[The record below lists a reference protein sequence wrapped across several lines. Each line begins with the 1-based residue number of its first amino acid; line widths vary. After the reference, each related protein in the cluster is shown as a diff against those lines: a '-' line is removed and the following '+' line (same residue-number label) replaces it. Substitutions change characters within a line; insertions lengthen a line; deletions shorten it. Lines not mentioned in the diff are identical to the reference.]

1 MTRRGS
7 SLLLALTA
15 AVLASCT
22 QSRVVLLD
30 SGKPSAVTIRNDA
43 GVERLDRPGEAVE
56 LSGRDSHAKP
66 IAVSRAEI
74 DRDWG
79 DAIAVH
85 PPVPVTTI
93 LYFRFDTAELMPA
106 SRTVLPDIL
115 ALIRQRPAPEIAI
128 TGYTD
133 RSGEAHYNYDLGL
146 KRADAVR
153 AAIEARGI
161 SGGAI
166 TVDSYGAAH
175 PLVEGRGPYEPR
187 NRRVEIT
194 IR

>member
-1 MTRRGS
+1 MRRRAA
-7 SLLLALTA
+7 SLLLTLA
-15 AVLASCT
+15 AAALASCSH
-22 QSRVVLLD
+22 SRVVLLD

-43 GVERLDRPGEAVE
+43 GIERLDRPGEAVA
-56 LSGRDSHAKP
+56 LAGRDHRAQP

-79 DAIAVH
+79 DAIAAH

-93 LYFRFDTAELMPA
+93 LYFRFDTDELMPA
-106 SRTVLPDIL
+106 SRSVLPDIL

-128 TGYTD
+128 IGYTD

-146 KRADAVR
+146 KRAEAVR
-153 AAIEARGI
+153 DALAARGV
-161 SGGAI
+161 GGQSI
-166 TVDSYGAAH
+166 TIDSYGASH
-175 PLVEGRGPYEPR
+175 PLVDGRSPYEPR

>member
-1 MTRRGS
+1 MTRRS
-7 SLLLALTA
+7 PALLLPILALG
-15 AVLASCT
+15 LASCA

-43 GVERLDRPGEAVE
+43 GVGRLDRPGEAVE
-56 LSGRDSHAKP
+56 LSGRDSAAKP

-74 DRDWG
+74 DREWG
-79 DAIAVH
+79 DAIAAH
-85 PPVPVTTI
+85 PPAPVTTI
-93 LYFRFDTAELMPA
+93 LYFHFDTAELTSA

-128 TGYTD
+128 VGYTD

-146 KRADAVR
+146 RRAEAVR
-153 AAIEARGI
+153 AAIEAFGI
-161 SGGAI
+161 GERAI
-166 TVDSYGAAH
+166 AVDSYGAAN
-175 PLVEGRGPYEPR
+175 PLVESRSPYEPR

>member
-1 MTRRGS
+1 MTHRRWT
-7 SLLLALTA
+7 LVWPIAALT
-15 AVLASCT
+15 LASCT
-22 QSRVVLLD
+22 ESRVVLLD

-43 GVERLDRPGEAVE
+43 GTQRLDRPGEAVE
-56 LSGRDSHAKP
+56 LSGRDSAAKP

-74 DRDWG
+74 DREWG

-85 PPVPVTTI
+85 PPQPVTTI
-93 LYFRFDTAELMPA
+93 LYFHFDTAELTAA

-115 ALIRQRPAPEIAI
+115 ALVRQRPAPEIAI
-128 TGYTD
+128 IGYTD
-133 RSGEAHYNYDLGL
+133 RSGEVHYNYDLGL
-146 KRADAVR
+146 RRAEAIR

-161 SGGAI
+161 DGRSI
-166 TVDSYGAAH
+166 TIDSYGAAN
-175 PLVEGRGPYEPR
+175 PLVEGRSPYEPR

>member
-1 MTRRGS
+1 MTRRAS
-7 SLLLALTA
+7 SLLLALA
-15 AVLASCT
+15 AAILASCT

-43 GVERLDRPGEAVE
+43 GVQRLDRPGEAVE

-74 DRDWG
+74 DRDWA

-85 PPVPVTTI
+85 PPVPVTMI

-115 ALIRQRPAPEIAI
+115 ALVRQRPAPEIAI

-146 KRADAVR
+146 KRAEAMRD
-153 AAIEARGI
+153 AIEARGV
-161 SGGAI
+161 SGRAI
-166 TVDSYGAAH
+166 TIDSYGAAH
-175 PLVEGRGPYEPR
+175 PLVEGRSPFEPR

>member
-1 MTRRGS
+1 MMRRLP
-7 SLLLALTA
+7 SLLAVFGG
-15 AVLASCT
+15 AVLASCA

-43 GVERLDRPGEAVE
+43 GIERLDRPGEAVE
-56 LSGRDSHAKP
+56 LSGRDRRGKQ

-74 DRDWG
+74 DRDWA

-93 LYFRFDTAELMPA
+93 LYFRFDTDELMPA

-146 KRADAVR
+146 KRAEAVR
-153 AAIEARGI
+153 AAIEARGV
-161 SGGAI
+161 SGEAI
-166 TVDSYGAAH
+166 TIDSYGAAH
-175 PLVEGRGPYEPR
+175 PLVDGRSPYEPR

>member
-1 MTRRGS
+1 MTRR
-7 SLLLALTA
+7 SLFLPIAALA
-15 AVLASCT
+15 LASCA

-56 LSGRDSHAKP
+56 LAGRDSVAKP
-66 IAVSRAEI
+66 IAVTRAEI
-74 DRDWG
+74 DHEWA

-85 PPVPVTTI
+85 PPAPVTTI
-93 LYFRFDTAELMPA
+93 LYFHFDTAELTEG

-115 ALIRQRPAPEIAI
+115 ALVRQRPAPEIAI
-128 TGYTD
+128 IGYTD

-146 KRADAVR
+146 RRAEAIR
-153 AAIEARGI
+153 AAIEARGFNGR
-161 SGGAI
+161 SI
-166 TVDSYGAAH
+166 TIDSYGSAN
-175 PLVEGRGPYEPR
+175 PLVDSRSPYEPR